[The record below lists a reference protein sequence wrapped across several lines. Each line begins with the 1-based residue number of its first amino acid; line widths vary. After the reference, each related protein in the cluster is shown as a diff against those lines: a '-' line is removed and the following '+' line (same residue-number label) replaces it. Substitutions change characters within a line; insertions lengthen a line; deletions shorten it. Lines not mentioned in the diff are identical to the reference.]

1 MAHNI
6 FALAG
11 QGIKLGNAVDFIAEE
26 FDADGVFIIISKVDI
41 HNIAVNAELIADK
54 VHIVAFILQLDQ
66 AAAELVPL
74 HLHTGAQA
82 DDHAAVIDR
91 VAQGINAGNRRHNDN
106 IAPLRQCRRGRMAQ
120 AVDLI
125 IDGAVFFNIGIG
137 GGDVGFRLVIVVIG
151 DKIFHRIIGEKSAHL
166 GADLTGQGFVWFQNQ
181 CGAVALCNDIGH
193 RKGFAGAGNAQQ
205 SLTFIPCF
213 QALHQRFNSL
223 GLVAS
228 RFERCFEVEHL
239 GLIFLL
245 FRHSGPPLLLVVY
258 LQLKFV
264 LYNLL
269 LSHYSIDLFNCKGNT
284 A

>member
-1 MAHNI
+1 
-6 FALAG
+6 
-11 QGIKLGNAVDFIAEE
+11 
-26 FDADGVFIIISKVDI
+26 
-41 HNIAVNAELIADK
+41 
-54 VHIVAFILQLDQ
+54 
-66 AAAELVPL
+66 
-74 HLHTGAQA
+74 
-82 DDHAAVIDR
+82 
-91 VAQGINAGNRRHNDN
+91 
-106 IAPLRQCRRGRMAQ
+106 MAQ

-137 GGDVGFRLVIVVIG
+137 GGDVGFRLVIVVIAH
-151 DKIFHRIIGEKSAHL
+151 KIFHRIIGEKSAHL

-228 RFERCFEVEHL
+228 RFERCFEVEYL

-245 FRHSGPPLLLVVY
+245 LRHSGPPLLLVVY

-269 LSHYSIDLFNCKGNT
+269 LFHYSIDLFNCKGNT

>member
-1 MAHNI
+1 MKKTSVFQNSLIWFGAGVSIAEILTGTYFAPLGMAKGFAAVLLGHLIGCTMMFFAGLIGGRTGLSAMETSKLSFGKKGSLWFAALNVLQLVGWTAI
-6 FALAG
+6 MIYDGALAAN
-11 QGIKLGNAVDFIAEE
+11 GIA
-26 FDADGVFIIISKVDI
+26 
-41 HNIAVNAELIADK
+41 
-54 VHIVAFILQLDQ
+54 
-66 AAAELVPL
+66 
-74 HLHTGAQA
+74 
-82 DDHAAVIDR
+82 
-91 VAQGINAGNRRHNDN
+91 
-106 IAPLRQCRRGRMAQ
+106 
-120 AVDLI
+120 
-125 IDGAVFFNIGIG
+125 
-137 GGDVGFRLVIVVIG
+137 
-151 DKIFHRIIGEKSAHL
+151 AHL

-245 FRHSGPPLLLVVY
+245 LRHSGPPLLLVVY